1 VAPGPQI
8 ALRQHLEPTSVTSV
22 RLRDRGFIFAV
33 CLAGVVAFCTLALD
47 QSKAQ
52 QAPPASQQGTGNA
65 TAVEN
70 NGEDFTR
77 PQTLIQLRD
86 IYQTSPGSGAT
97 PGTTRT
103 VTGDTV
109 VLRSDLKIDL
119 APQWTLALRG
129 DLPFAT
135 KNPITADNPGGE
147 YVYGL
152 GDADVQAALIKTL
165 NERWAAGAGL
175 RIIAP
180 TGGDDLTSGKWQAL
194 PIVGA
199 RYMLPELSPGSF
211 FTALVRYDVSFA
223 GDPSARTISNLQ
235 LEPTL
240 NIALLDRWF
249 VTLFPSPDIR
259 INYGSP
265 ITGQTGRLFLPADAL
280 VGRNVT
286 KDIIL
291 SLELSVPMVNQYP
304 VYNFKTVARLNL
316 NF

>member
-1 VAPGPQI
+1 MGFVFA
-8 ALRQHLEPTSVTSV
+8 V
-22 RLRDRGFIFAV
+22 RL
-33 CLAGVVAFCTLALD
+33 AGAVAFCTLALD
-47 QSKAQ
+47 QTKAQ
-52 QAPPASQQGTGNA
+52 QAPQGSQQGTGNA
-65 TAVEN
+65 TTAEN

-103 VTGDTV
+103 VTSDTV

-135 KNPITADNPGGE
+135 KNPITTDNPGGE

-194 PIVGA
+194 PMVGA

-211 FTALVRYDVSFA
+211 FTALVRYDIGFA
-223 GDPSARTISNLQ
+223 GPSTKNISNLQ
-235 LEPTL
+235 LAPTL
-240 NIALLDRWF
+240 NIALPDHWF
-249 VTLFPSPDIR
+249 VTFFPSPDIR
-259 INYGSP
+259 VNYGDP
-265 ITGQTGRLFLPADAL
+265 ITGQTGRLFLPADVL

-286 KDIIL
+286 KNIAL
-291 SLELSVPMVNQYP
+291 SLEVSIPIVNQYP
-304 VYNFKTVARLNL
+304 VYDFKTVARLNI